1 MGKKTLT
8 LACMFILCII
18 LARAGTA
25 DAADTAIMAVDPPLR
40 IVDAPSLSFTINVTL
55 SIAHKIDFFD
65 IYDITWD
72 STVLELE
79 TGTGADI
86 VEGPYMK
93 AFGSTVFSFAGINNT
108 IGKIREVVCGF
119 QTTSEANGTGVLFS
133 IKFKSKAAG
142 ISPITIGHDET
153 YLLDSMTNA
162 SWYMMTTNG
171 LQIND
176 GSVNVVP
183 EFPASVLLSLFLVA
197 TTIAIAAATLS
208 SRKRRILHDIP

>member
-1 MGKKTLT
+1 MEKKTLT

-25 DAADTAIMAVDPPLR
+25 DAADTAIMAVDPPSK
-40 IVDAPSLSFTINVTL
+40 IVDAPNLSFTINVTL

-93 AFGSTVFSFAGINNT
+93 AFGSTLFTFTGINNA
-108 IGKIREVVCGF
+108 IGKIGEVACGYL
-119 QTTSEANGTGVLFS
+119 TASEANGTGVLFS

-142 ISPITIGHDET
+142 ISPITIGHET
-153 YLLDSMTNA
+153 YLLDSKTNA
-162 SWYMMTTNG
+162 SWYMDSTNG

-176 GSVNVVP
+176 GSVNVIP
-183 EFPASVLLSLFLVA
+183 EFPTSVLLPLFLVA

-208 SRKRRILHDIP
+208 SRKRRILHNIS